1 MVNVQRLFAKTNLKI
16 PVCRGR
22 GVEAAAPYKDTVVR
36 KARCGGQETGRP
48 AFLFSGHTSKIPIPK
63 LQKMCYTVFI
73 YYVKEGIT
81 MYKPGDDKL
90 EVRELLVKA
99 FASAWEVGDKTVDRD
114 TYINSS
120 INVIDSLQVGPEMI
134 YGEEGQGLLDAELDH
149 LPDLLRADGAW
160 VYYAVPAENYFI
172 LTWMEDAEKAAAK
185 VDSLKDEDD
194 SLACIVD
201 LTQEWTHTEE

>member
-1 MVNVQRLFAKTNLKI
+1 
-16 PVCRGR
+16 
-22 GVEAAAPYKDTVVR
+22 
-36 KARCGGQETGRP
+36 
-48 AFLFSGHTSKIPIPK
+48 
-63 LQKMCYTVFI
+63 
-73 YYVKEGIT
+73 

-120 INVIDSLQVGPEMI
+120 INVIDSLAGRSRDDLRRGRPGPA
-134 YGEEGQGLLDAELDH
+134 GRRAGPPAR
-149 LPDLLRADGAW
+149 PAAADGAW

>member
-1 MVNVQRLFAKTNLKI
+1 M
-16 PVCRGR
+16 
-22 GVEAAAPYKDTVVR
+22 
-36 KARCGGQETGRP
+36 
-48 AFLFSGHTSKIPIPK
+48 
-63 LQKMCYTVFI
+63 YT
-73 YYVKEGIT
+73 
-81 MYKPGDDKL
+81 PGDDKL

-99 FASAWEVGDKTVDRD
+99 FASAWEAGEKAVDRD

-185 VDSLKDEDD
+185 VASLKDEED

-201 LTQEWTHTEE
+201 LTQEWTHTEA

>member
-1 MVNVQRLFAKTNLKI
+1 
-16 PVCRGR
+16 
-22 GVEAAAPYKDTVVR
+22 
-36 KARCGGQETGRP
+36 
-48 AFLFSGHTSKIPIPK
+48 
-63 LQKMCYTVFI
+63 
-73 YYVKEGIT
+73 

-99 FASAWEVGDKTVDRD
+99 FASAWEAGDKAVDRD

-134 YGEEGQGLLDAELDH
+134 YGEEGQGLLEGELDH
-149 LPDLLRADGAW
+149 L
-160 VYYAVPAENYFI
+160 PAENYFI

-185 VDSLKDEDD
+185 VNSLKDEDD

-201 LTQEWTHTEE
+201 LTQEWTRAAE

>member
-1 MVNVQRLFAKTNLKI
+1 
-16 PVCRGR
+16 
-22 GVEAAAPYKDTVVR
+22 
-36 KARCGGQETGRP
+36 
-48 AFLFSGHTSKIPIPK
+48 
-63 LQKMCYTVFI
+63 
-73 YYVKEGIT
+73 

-99 FASAWEVGDKTVDRD
+99 FASAWEAGDKAVDRD

-134 YGEEGQGLLDAELDH
+134 YM
-149 LPDLLRADGAW
+149 LRADGAW

-185 VDSLKDEDD
+185 VNSLKDEDD

-201 LTQEWTHTEE
+201 LTQEWTRAAE

>member
-1 MVNVQRLFAKTNLKI
+1 
-16 PVCRGR
+16 
-22 GVEAAAPYKDTVVR
+22 
-36 KARCGGQETGRP
+36 
-48 AFLFSGHTSKIPIPK
+48 
-63 LQKMCYTVFI
+63 
-73 YYVKEGIT
+73 
-81 MYKPGDDKL
+81 MYKSGDDKL

-99 FASAWEVGDKTVDRD
+99 FASAWEAGDKAVDRD

-134 YGEEGQGLLDAELDH
+134 YGEEGQGLLDDELDH
-149 LPDLLRADGAW
+149 LPDMLRADGAW

-185 VDSLKDEDD
+185 VNSLKDEDD

-201 LTQEWTHTEE
+201 LTQEWTRAAARRLPTAADAACCRAQCLRGGRLRARQPAGSSARRLGHLHLRPARRDEGAVLQPAPDPDRRKARHGGRHSARKAV

>member
-1 MVNVQRLFAKTNLKI
+1 
-16 PVCRGR
+16 
-22 GVEAAAPYKDTVVR
+22 
-36 KARCGGQETGRP
+36 
-48 AFLFSGHTSKIPIPK
+48 
-63 LQKMCYTVFI
+63 
-73 YYVKEGIT
+73 

-99 FASAWEVGDKTVDRD
+99 FASAWEAGDKAVDRD

-134 YGEEGQGLLDAELDH
+134 YGEEGQGLLDDELDH
-149 LPDLLRADGAW
+149 LPDMLRSDGAW

-185 VDSLKDEDD
+185 VNSLKDEDD

-201 LTQEWTHTEE
+201 LTQEWTRAAE

>member
-1 MVNVQRLFAKTNLKI
+1 
-16 PVCRGR
+16 
-22 GVEAAAPYKDTVVR
+22 
-36 KARCGGQETGRP
+36 
-48 AFLFSGHTSKIPIPK
+48 
-63 LQKMCYTVFI
+63 
-73 YYVKEGIT
+73 
-81 MYKPGDDKL
+81 MYQFGDDKL

-99 FASAWEVGDKTVDRD
+99 FASAWEHSDKDVDCD

-160 VYYAVPAENYFI
+160 VYYEVPAENFFI
-172 LTWMEDAEKAAAK
+172 LTWMTDTEKAQAK
-185 VDSLKDEDD
+185 VDALQDEEG

-201 LTQEWTHTEE
+201 LKQEWHREQ

>member
-1 MVNVQRLFAKTNLKI
+1 
-16 PVCRGR
+16 
-22 GVEAAAPYKDTVVR
+22 
-36 KARCGGQETGRP
+36 
-48 AFLFSGHTSKIPIPK
+48 
-63 LQKMCYTVFI
+63 
-73 YYVKEGIT
+73 

-99 FASAWEVGDKTVDRD
+99 FASAWEAGDKAVDRD

-160 VYYAVPAENYFI
+160 VYYEVPAENFFI
-172 LTWMEDAEKAAAK
+172 LTWMIDADKAAEKAGVKYTTLVETTTGRCAGHQLIPTVRRFMA
-185 VDSLKDEDD
+185 
-194 SLACIVD
+194 
-201 LTQEWTHTEE
+201 TYPQTEAGAIR

>member
-1 MVNVQRLFAKTNLKI
+1 
-16 PVCRGR
+16 
-22 GVEAAAPYKDTVVR
+22 
-36 KARCGGQETGRP
+36 
-48 AFLFSGHTSKIPIPK
+48 
-63 LQKMCYTVFI
+63 
-73 YYVKEGIT
+73 

-99 FASAWEVGDKTVDRD
+99 FASAWEAGDKTVDRD

-134 YGEEGQGLLDAELDH
+134 YGEEGQGLLEGELDH

-172 LTWMEDAEKAAAK
+172 LTWMEDSEKAAAK
-185 VDSLKDEDD
+185 VASD
-194 SLACIVD
+194 A
-201 LTQEWTHTEE
+201 LTHSVSPGTAGKHSRHRAYQRDQYCFLHFRIPFVFLLCYTE